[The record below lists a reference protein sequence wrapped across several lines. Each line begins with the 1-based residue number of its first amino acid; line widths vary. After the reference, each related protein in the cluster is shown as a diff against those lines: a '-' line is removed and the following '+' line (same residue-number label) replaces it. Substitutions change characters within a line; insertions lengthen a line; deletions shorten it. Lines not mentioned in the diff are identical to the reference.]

1 MIVFAHAS
9 PLHATDFR
17 AVPSPLARHARLL
30 VITLS
35 FFFFSLAS
43 AFAQQPPAGATIVL
57 PQRLIAAQP
66 ATLAVLGPDGRLL
79 PGAEVEFS
87 GGVRLTADETGR
99 VVFRAPRQP
108 GVFFVKLA
116 GGAAGASA
124 TVAAAPDPP
133 ADAVQV
139 LRLPRVI
146 PLGEKFEV
154 SGSGFRGEADAN
166 RVQLGDKPAAV
177 LAASPVALVVIPPS
191 DCTPGPAQIQIEV
204 DGRSSGS
211 LPVRVVALELVLDK
225 DRLTQGEN
233 AQLRIRVR
241 GTEERLEVEARN
253 LAPDVLRLRDGDVQ
267 RVTTRGGPDNEASIR
282 VEGVRPGDYSIS
294 LRLVRSVTGLP
305 DTEACRQHL
314 LSARAIAPEA
324 WYPRLDRLVALLDE
338 SPQNS
343 LRVRNELEKILGDIP
358 PGEFGRLLEGA
369 WRALL

>member
-1 MIVFAHAS
+1 MLVLAFSVFLF
-9 PLHATDFR
+9 P
-17 AVPSPLARHARLL
+17 
-30 VITLS
+30 
-35 FFFFSLAS
+35 FSLV
-43 AFAQQPPAGATIVL
+43 FAQQPPAGATIVL

-87 GGVRLTADETGR
+87 GGVRMAADETGR

-116 GGAAGASA
+116 GGTASASA
-124 TVAAAPDPP
+124 TVAAAPETP

-146 PLGEKFEV
+146 PTNEKFEV

-166 RVQLGDKPAAV
+166 QVQLGGKPAVV
-177 LAASPVALVVIPPS
+177 LAASPAALVVIPPA
-191 DCTPGPAQIQIEV
+191 DCAPGPAQFQVDV
-204 DGRSSGS
+204 DGRSSGA
-211 LPVRVVALELVLDK
+211 LPVRVVVLELVVDK

-241 GTEERLEVEARN
+241 GSEERLTVEARN

-267 RVTTRGGPDNEASIR
+267 RVTTRGGPDNEASLR

-314 LSARAIAPEA
+314 LSARAIAPEV
-324 WYPRLDRLVALLDE
+324 WHPRLDRLVALLDE

-358 PGEFGRLLEGA
+358 PGEFGRLLEAA